1 MNKISSAPSELSHGI
16 VGVHF
21 GSSVLAFFV
30 TSFISCSYS
39 TVQEVKLKK
48 ELNIMSN
55 ILRWMVT
62 TIGQKRIL
70 LKINHSKEDDSS
82 CEMAVHGGN
91 QWAPKKQKKKK

>member
-1 MNKISSAPSELSHGI
+1 
-16 VGVHF
+16 
-21 GSSVLAFFV
+21 
-30 TSFISCSYS
+30 
-39 TVQEVKLKK
+39 
-48 ELNIMSN
+48 MSN